1 MYKYPNQ
8 GQSPDVSVIITVLN
22 EQNTILD
29 LLRALANQTHLAKEV
44 IIVDGGSQDKTVEL
58 LKEFNQSHPSLNL
71 KLKIKP
77 GYNISQG
84 RNWGI
89 KQANNELIA
98 ITDAGCVP
106 QDDWLEELVYTYLE
120 TNKPVVAGY
129 YYGLA
134 QTPFE
139 QAVVPY
145 VLVMPDQIQPHQFL
159 PASRSMLI
167 ERKVWK
173 KVGGFPER
181 LQVSEDFSLAH
192 KLKKLSIPIA
202 FSQEAKVG
210 WKPRKNIRQFF
221 KMIFNFA
228 QGDILARII
237 RKRVVLLFARYL
249 IGFGFVIFLFSRF
262 NFWVSLGIV
271 SGLLLIYLGWAIYK
285 NSRYTKKGWYWLPI
299 LQISSDLAVMMG
311 TVSGSLKLVEKKQN
325 ETKDIS

>member
-8 GQSPDVSVIITVLN
+8 GQSPPVSVIITVLN
-22 EQNTILD
+22 EQDTILD
-29 LLRALANQTHLAKEV
+29 LLKALANQTYPAKEI
-44 IIVDGGSQDKTVEL
+44 IIVDGGSQDKTFDL
-58 LKEFNQSHPSLNL
+58 LKKFSQSHPSLNL

-89 KQANNELIA
+89 KQAKNELIA

-106 QDDWLEELVYTYLE
+106 QKDWLEELVYTYLE

-145 VLVMPDQIQPHQFL
+145 VLVMPDQIQPHLFL
-159 PASRSMLI
+159 PASRSMLM
-167 ERKVWK
+167 EKKVWK

-210 WKPRKNIRQFF
+210 WKPRKSLQQFI

-228 QGDILARII
+228 QGDILAGII
-237 RKRVVLLFARYL
+237 RRRVVLLFARYL
-249 IGFGFVIFLFSRF
+249 IGFGLVLFLFTSI
-262 NFWVSLGIV
+262 NFWVGLGII
-271 SGLLLIYLGWAIYK
+271 LALILTYLGWAIFK
-285 NSRYTKKGWYWLPI
+285 NIRYTKNGWYWLPI

-311 TVSGSLKLVEKKQN
+311 TVSGLLKLVKEK
-325 ETKDIS
+325 TK

>member
-1 MYKYPNQ
+1 MYKYPNRD
-8 GQSPDVSVIITVLN
+8 QSPPVSVIVTVLN
-22 EQNTILD
+22 EQDAVLD
-29 LLRALANQTHLAKEV
+29 LLNALADQTYLAEEI

-58 LKEFNQSHPSLNL
+58 IKKFKQTHPSLNL

-77 GYNISQG
+77 GFNISQG
-84 RNWGI
+84 RNWAI
-89 KQANNELIA
+89 KQAKNKLMA

-106 QDDWLEELVYTYLE
+106 QKDWIEELVYTYVE

-159 PASRSMLI
+159 PASRSMLM
-167 ERKVWK
+167 EKKVWK

-192 KLKKLSIPIA
+192 KLKELDIQIA

-210 WKPRKNIRQFF
+210 WKPRKSLGQFI

-228 QGDILARII
+228 QGDILAKII

-249 IGFGFVIFLFSRF
+249 IGFGFALFLFSRF
-262 NFWVSLGIV
+262 NFWVSFSIV
-271 SGLLLIYLGWAIYK
+271 LALILTYLGWAIYK
-285 NSRYTKKGWYWLPI
+285 NFRYTKKGWYWLPV
-299 LQISSDLAVMMG
+299 LQISADLAVMLG
-311 TVSGSLKLVEKKQN
+311 TISGLLK
-325 ETKDIS
+325 TITGI